1 MGRRNDHS
9 PEMLREMMINA
20 AREIVVSDGVS
31 ALSAR
36 RVTDRVGYSVGSLY
50 QAFANLDDLIA
61 HLNQQT
67 LLDMHLTMDAALRR
81 GKRNGMPV
89 LKRLGRAY
97 AQFARDNPV
106 LWRLAFEHRMP
117 KGQSPPKAT
126 VMQGEALI
134 QLVIEP
140 LAAVTGLSGRNLE
153 TVAQVLWSG
162 IHGICI
168 LTVTSRMQFV
178 GRTALPT
185 LTDSLIENYLAG
197 VTANKAA

>member
-9 PEMLREMMINA
+9 PEMLREMMIAA
-20 AREIVVSDGVS
+20 AREIIVSEGLS

-36 RVTDRVGYSVGSLY
+36 RVTDRIGYSVGSLY
-50 QAFANLDDLIA
+50 QSFSSLDDLIS

-67 LLDMHLTMDAALRR
+67 LMDMRLAMDAALKR
-81 GKRNGMPV
+81 GKKDGMAC

-97 AQFARDNPV
+97 AQFAKDNPV

-117 KGQSPPKAT
+117 AGQTAPKAT
-126 VMQGEALI
+126 VLQGEALI

-140 LAAVTGLSGRNLE
+140 LAAVTHLSGRQLE

-185 LTDSLIENYLAG
+185 LTDSLIENYLSGVAASQAG
-197 VTANKAA
+197 